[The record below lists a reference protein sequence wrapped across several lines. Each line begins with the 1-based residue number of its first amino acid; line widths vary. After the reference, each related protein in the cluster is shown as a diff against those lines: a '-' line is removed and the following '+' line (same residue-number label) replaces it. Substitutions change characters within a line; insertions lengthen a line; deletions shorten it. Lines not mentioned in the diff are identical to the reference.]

1 MESKF
6 LKNIKLFILFVF
18 FMPMVAHAVI
28 TCDSPTLETYTNNL
42 DATVSVGPDMP
53 AGSVIY
59 YAYLG
64 GGWSDIMECDQPW
77 SLTMKFKAYDTGDS
91 LHLSNSPILP
101 GDYYPTNIPGVG
113 YMLVANS
120 SLTNTKSTFTGTTP
134 LTDYTWGTEESGSRR
149 YRMAMY
155 LVLVKT
161 VSGPVSGNVNAGTFH
176 SAKYYTPPTPG
187 YAFKPGPGNDGDGL
201 ALGVFTFSGNIIIK
215 APSCE
220 LGTQTV
226 NIGDHLITQEM
237 KSVNS
242 TTEWYDASVVLKNCM
257 NFNGYYSSDAN
268 GQSVS
273 GSGTATGGIPQN
285 NLFSISVT
293 AVSDASS
300 EGYISLTDSTGNSDK
315 AAKCYALQLGYTPD
329 NINAS
334 PTQPADLW
342 KPGDTWTMPVPIDST
357 GTLKIPL
364 AARLIRTSQNVMP
377 GPAYAKVIVSLSYK

>member
-1 MESKF
+1 MFSSTHTI
-6 LKNIKLFILFVF
+6 LKLLILSVAVTF
-18 FMPMVAHAVI
+18 FPARAEI
-28 TCDSPTLETYTNNL
+28 TCNSPSLQTYTNTLN
-42 DATVSVGPDMP
+42 TTISVGSDMP
-53 AGSVIY
+53 AGSIIY
-59 YAYLG
+59 YASLG
-64 GGWSDIMECDQPW
+64 GGWSDHLECDQAW
-77 SLTMKFKAYDTGDS
+77 QLTMKFKAYDAGDS
-91 LHLSNSPILP
+91 LHMNNSPISP
-101 GDYYPTNIPGVG
+101 GDYYPTNVPGVG
-113 YMLVANS
+113 YMLVAS
-120 SLTNTKSTFTGTTP
+120 SDMTNTKNTFTGMTP
-134 LTDYTWGTEESGSRR
+134 LTIYTWGTDASGWRN

-161 VSGPVSGNVNAGTFH
+161 VSGPVSGNVNAGAFH

-285 NLFSISVT
+285 NLFSVSVT
-293 AVSDASS
+293 AVSDVSS

-315 AAKCYALQLGYTPD
+315 AAKGYALQLGYTPD

-342 KPGDTWTMPVPIDST
+342 KPGDVWTMPVPIDST

-364 AARLIRTSQNVMP
+364 AARLIRISQNVMP